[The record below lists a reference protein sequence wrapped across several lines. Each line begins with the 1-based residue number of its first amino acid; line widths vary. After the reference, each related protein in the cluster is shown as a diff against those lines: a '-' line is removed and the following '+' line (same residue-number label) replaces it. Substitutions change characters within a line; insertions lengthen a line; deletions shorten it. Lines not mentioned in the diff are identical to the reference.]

1 MPYFPPDRLVPAG
14 FQTKHLFLE
23 PLMPE
28 HVQRDY
34 EAVMESREQL
44 RLWSGQD
51 WPAADFTLADNLQD
65 LKDHWREHQQRVA
78 FTYTVLNPAQQVCLG
93 CVYLRPLSELLA
105 ANPQQLQGV
114 AEDETLVR
122 FWLRTSQPAG
132 DLQSHLLHVLC
143 QWLNNQW
150 FFSRVLF
157 ETREANLPQATFF
170 NASPMRQV
178 LALHMPDRGGMHLF
192 YDPFGRQRP
201 QVKAAVRAATPRSTY
216 PRLPREEFE
225 ALVVEAVVDL
235 PVYFQEH
242 LQNIEILIDNWAGP
256 YEQKSIGAGPGS
268 LILGLYQGIPLTE
281 RTSGYNLVAPDTI
294 TLYQGA
300 IELVSGGDFE
310 HIRAQV
316 KHTVI
321 HEIAHHF
328 GISDDRLREL
338 GAY

>member
-1 MPYFPPDRLVPAG
+1 MPYFPPDRPVPAG
-14 FQTKHLFLE
+14 FQTKHVVLE
-23 PLMPE
+23 PLRPE

-44 RLWSGQD
+44 RLWEGND
-51 WPAADFTLADNLQD
+51 WPADDFTVADNLQD
-65 LKDHWREHQQRVA
+65 LERHWQEHQARIA
-78 FTYTVLNPAQQVCLG
+78 FTYTVLDPARRVCLG
-93 CVYLRPLSELLA
+93 CVYLRPLHELLP
-105 ANPQQLQGV
+105 ANPGQLAGV

-122 FWLRTSQPAG
+122 FWLRTSYLQG
-132 DLQSHLLHVLC
+132 DLQGHLLRALM
-143 QWLNNQW
+143 QWLNSQW
-150 FFSRVLF
+150 AFSRVLF
-157 ETREANLPQATFF
+157 ETREANIPQVAFF
-170 NASPMRQV
+170 NASPMQQV

-192 YDPFGRQRP
+192 YDPNGRPGQTG
-201 QVKAAVRAATPRSTY
+201 KITGGAVGIRSGY
-216 PRLPREEFE
+216 PRLPRETFE
-225 ALVVEAVVDL
+225 ALIVEALADL

-242 LQNIEILIDNWAGP
+242 LENIEILVDSWAGP
-256 YEQKSIGAGPGS
+256 REQRSSNAGPGS

-281 RTSGYNLVAPDTI
+281 RTSAYQLVAPDTI

-310 HIRAQV
+310 RIRAQV